1 MGYVLAL
8 WGEFV
13 KFTGG
18 RAGLVHLLLFAA
30 ALVCCFFLGKE
41 ERHRL
46 FWPSV
51 LVGIFFFNPVFY
63 KYVGTRFLSGV
74 YWRLLW
80 MLPWT
85 FVIAYAVVRMA
96 DRLGKQALRI
106 VVVAVACVCIFVTGK
121 PVLSA
126 ETYGERSNVYELPQA
141 AVEIAD
147 LVQSRLVDWQET
159 LIVPNELLCSV
170 RQYSAAAC
178 LLYGRNAEGF
188 ISNIGEEEQQVY
200 EEMSSEHPDVAR
212 VTEIAKNKNCRYI
225 VFNTSFHQIP
235 EDLTEY
241 GYEKIAVIE
250 DVYAVYSRIGS

>member
-96 DRLGKQALRI
+96 YRLGKQALRI

-159 LIVPNELLCSV
+159 LIVPNELLCSDQTIFRSRMSAV
-170 RQYSAAAC
+170 RKKCGGLYLQHRGGRTAGLRGNEQRASGCGAC
-178 LLYGRNAEGF
+178 HG
-188 ISNIGEEEQQVY
+188 
-200 EEMSSEHPDVAR
+200 D
-212 VTEIAKNKNCRYI
+212 C
-225 VFNTSFHQIP
+225 
-235 EDLTEY
+235 
-241 GYEKIAVIE
+241 EK
-250 DVYAVYSRIGS
+250 

>member
-85 FVIAYAVVRMA
+85 FVIAYAVVPAWKAGTAHCCGGGGMCLYLR
-96 DRLGKQALRI
+96 DREAGFIGGDLR
-106 VVVAVACVCIFVTGK
+106 G
-121 PVLSA
+121 
-126 ETYGERSNVYELPQA
+126 
-141 AVEIAD
+141 AVE
-147 LVQSRLVDWQET
+147 
-159 LIVPNELLCSV
+159 CV
-170 RQYSAAAC
+170 RTAA
-178 LLYGRNAEGF
+178 GG
-188 ISNIGEEEQQVY
+188 G
-200 EEMSSEHPDVAR
+200 
-212 VTEIAKNKNCRYI
+212 
-225 VFNTSFHQIP
+225 
-235 EDLTEY
+235 
-241 GYEKIAVIE
+241 
-250 DVYAVYSRIGS
+250 

>member
-13 KFTGG
+13 NLSADVPGSSICCCL
-18 RAGLVHLLLFAA
+18 RRRWSAA
-30 ALVCCFFLGKE
+30 SSWGKE

-51 LVGIFFFNPVFY
+51 LVGIFFINPVFY

-96 DRLGKQALRI
+96 YRLGKQALRI

-147 LVQSRLVDWQET
+147 LVQSRL
-159 LIVPNELLCSV
+159 
-170 RQYSAAAC
+170 
-178 LLYGRNAEGF
+178 G
-188 ISNIGEEEQQVY
+188 
-200 EEMSSEHPDVAR
+200 
-212 VTEIAKNKNCRYI
+212 
-225 VFNTSFHQIP
+225 
-235 EDLTEY
+235 
-241 GYEKIAVIE
+241 
-250 DVYAVYSRIGS
+250 

>member
-96 DRLGKQALRI
+96 YRH
-106 VVVAVACVCIFVTGK
+106 
-121 PVLSA
+121 
-126 ETYGERSNVYELPQA
+126 
-141 AVEIAD
+141 
-147 LVQSRLVDWQET
+147 LV
-159 LIVPNELLCSV
+159 
-170 RQYSAAAC
+170 
-178 LLYGRNAEGF
+178 
-188 ISNIGEEEQQVY
+188 
-200 EEMSSEHPDVAR
+200 
-212 VTEIAKNKNCRYI
+212 
-225 VFNTSFHQIP
+225 
-235 EDLTEY
+235 
-241 GYEKIAVIE
+241 
-250 DVYAVYSRIGS
+250 

>member
-1 MGYVLAL
+1 M
-8 WGEFV
+8 GEFV

-51 LVGIFFFNPVFY
+51 LVGNFLFQPGVLQICGNPL
-63 KYVGTRFLSGV
+63 LSRV

-96 DRLGKQALRI
+96 YRLGKQALRI

-126 ETYGERSNVYELPQA
+126 ETYGERSNVRTA
-141 AVEIAD
+141 A
-147 LVQSRLVDWQET
+147 
-159 LIVPNELLCSV
+159 
-170 RQYSAAAC
+170 
-178 LLYGRNAEGF
+178 GG
-188 ISNIGEEEQQVY
+188 G
-200 EEMSSEHPDVAR
+200 
-212 VTEIAKNKNCRYI
+212 
-225 VFNTSFHQIP
+225 
-235 EDLTEY
+235 
-241 GYEKIAVIE
+241 
-250 DVYAVYSRIGS
+250 

>member
-96 DRLGKQALRI
+96 YRLGKQALRI

-147 LVQSRLVDWQET
+147 LVQSRLVDW
-159 LIVPNELLCSV
+159 
-170 RQYSAAAC
+170 
-178 LLYGRNAEGF
+178 
-188 ISNIGEEEQQVY
+188 EEQSY
-200 EEMSSEHPDVAR
+200 DGDRKALD
-212 VTEIAKNKNCRYI
+212 ALLKG
-225 VFNTSFHQIP
+225 
-235 EDLTEY
+235 Y
-241 GYEKIAVIE
+241 GYFEGNGRSNLSNRRGGRTAGLRGNEQRASGCGACHGDCEK
-250 DVYAVYSRIGS
+250 

>member
-96 DRLGKQALRI
+96 YRLGKQALRI

-147 LVQSRLVDWQET
+147 LVQSRLVDCRRRLSCRT
-159 LIVPNELLCSV
+159 SFYAVSD
-170 RQYSAAAC
+170 
-178 LLYGRNAEGF
+178 
-188 ISNIGEEEQQVY
+188 NIPQPHVCCT
-200 EEMSSEHPDVAR
+200 EEMRRALSPTSGR
-212 VTEIAKNKNCRYI
+212 KN
-225 VFNTSFHQIP
+225 
-235 EDLTEY
+235 
-241 GYEKIAVIE
+241 
-250 DVYAVYSRIGS
+250 SRSTRK

>member
-51 LVGIFFFNPVFY
+51 LVGIFF
-63 KYVGTRFLSGV
+63 L
-74 YWRLLW
+74 
-80 MLPWT
+80 
-85 FVIAYAVVRMA
+85 RMA
-96 DRLGKQALRI
+96 YRLGKQALRI

-200 EEMSSEHPDVAR
+200 EEMCSEHPDVAR

>member
-1 MGYVLAL
+1 MYWLCGGICKIYRRTCRSRPSAAVCGGAGLLLLPREGGAAQIVLAV
-8 WGEFV
+8 GA
-13 KFTGG
+13 GG
-18 RAGLVHLLLFAA
+18 NF
-30 ALVCCFFLGKE
+30 
-41 ERHRL
+41 
-46 FWPSV
+46 S
-51 LVGIFFFNPVFY
+51 FFNPVFY

-96 DRLGKQALRI
+96 YRLGKQALRI

>member
-96 DRLGKQALRI
+96 YRLGMCLYLRDREAGFI
-106 VVVAVACVCIFVTGK
+106 GGD
-121 PVLSA
+121 LR
-126 ETYGERSNVYELPQA
+126 G
-141 AVEIAD
+141 AVE
-147 LVQSRLVDWQET
+147 
-159 LIVPNELLCSV
+159 CV
-170 RQYSAAAC
+170 RTAA
-178 LLYGRNAEGF
+178 GG
-188 ISNIGEEEQQVY
+188 G
-200 EEMSSEHPDVAR
+200 
-212 VTEIAKNKNCRYI
+212 
-225 VFNTSFHQIP
+225 
-235 EDLTEY
+235 
-241 GYEKIAVIE
+241 
-250 DVYAVYSRIGS
+250 

>member
-13 KFTGG
+13 KFIGG

-80 MLPWT
+80 MLPAWKAGT
-85 FVIAYAVVRMA
+85 AHCCGGGGMCLYLR
-96 DRLGKQALRI
+96 DREAGFIGGDLR
-106 VVVAVACVCIFVTGK
+106 G
-121 PVLSA
+121 
-126 ETYGERSNVYELPQA
+126 
-141 AVEIAD
+141 AVE
-147 LVQSRLVDWQET
+147 
-159 LIVPNELLCSV
+159 CV
-170 RQYSAAAC
+170 RTAA
-178 LLYGRNAEGF
+178 G
-188 ISNIGEEEQQVY
+188 
-200 EEMSSEHPDVAR
+200 SS
-212 VTEIAKNKNCRYI
+212 
-225 VFNTSFHQIP
+225 
-235 EDLTEY
+235 
-241 GYEKIAVIE
+241 
-250 DVYAVYSRIGS
+250 

>member
-96 DRLGKQALRI
+96 YRLGKQALRI

-121 PVLSA
+121 PV
-126 ETYGERSNVYELPQA
+126 
-141 AVEIAD
+141 
-147 LVQSRLVDWQET
+147 
-159 LIVPNELLCSV
+159 
-170 RQYSAAAC
+170 
-178 LLYGRNAEGF
+178 
-188 ISNIGEEEQQVY
+188 
-200 EEMSSEHPDVAR
+200 
-212 VTEIAKNKNCRYI
+212 
-225 VFNTSFHQIP
+225 
-235 EDLTEY
+235 
-241 GYEKIAVIE
+241 
-250 DVYAVYSRIGS
+250 DVYKRQLPYRPGGEPGRQQSLFRMGVCKDLGREMPSSQYPGGGAGRRAVCGGDYKKSTGGCGRDV

>member
-13 KFTGG
+13 KFIGG

-30 ALVCCFFLGKE
+30 ALACCFFLGKE

-96 DRLGKQALRI
+96 YRLGSRHCALSWWRWH
-106 VVVAVACVCIFVTGK
+106 V
-121 PVLSA
+121 
-126 ETYGERSNVYELPQA
+126 
-141 AVEIAD
+141 
-147 LVQSRLVDWQET
+147 
-159 LIVPNELLCSV
+159 SV
-170 RQYSAAAC
+170 
-178 LLYGRNAEGF
+178 
-188 ISNIGEEEQQVY
+188 
-200 EEMSSEHPDVAR
+200 SS
-212 VTEIAKNKNCRYI
+212 
-225 VFNTSFHQIP
+225 
-235 EDLTEY
+235 
-241 GYEKIAVIE
+241 
-250 DVYAVYSRIGS
+250 

>member
-96 DRLGKQALRI
+96 YRLCCGGGGMCLYLRDREAGFIGGDLR
-106 VVVAVACVCIFVTGK
+106 G
-121 PVLSA
+121 
-126 ETYGERSNVYELPQA
+126 
-141 AVEIAD
+141 AVE
-147 LVQSRLVDWQET
+147 
-159 LIVPNELLCSV
+159 CV
-170 RQYSAAAC
+170 RTAA
-178 LLYGRNAEGF
+178 G
-188 ISNIGEEEQQVY
+188 
-200 EEMSSEHPDVAR
+200 SS
-212 VTEIAKNKNCRYI
+212 
-225 VFNTSFHQIP
+225 
-235 EDLTEY
+235 
-241 GYEKIAVIE
+241 
-250 DVYAVYSRIGS
+250 

>member
-96 DRLGKQALRI
+96 YRLGKQALRI

-126 ETYGERSNVYELPQA
+126 
-141 AVEIAD
+141 
-147 LVQSRLVDWQET
+147 
-159 LIVPNELLCSV
+159 
-170 RQYSAAAC
+170 
-178 LLYGRNAEGF
+178 
-188 ISNIGEEEQQVY
+188 
-200 EEMSSEHPDVAR
+200 
-212 VTEIAKNKNCRYI
+212 
-225 VFNTSFHQIP
+225 
-235 EDLTEY
+235 
-241 GYEKIAVIE
+241 
-250 DVYAVYSRIGS
+250 

>member
-96 DRLGKQALRI
+96 YRLGKQALRI

-126 ETYGERSNVYELPQA
+126 ETYGERSNVYEL
-141 AVEIAD
+141 
-147 LVQSRLVDWQET
+147 
-159 LIVPNELLCSV
+159 LCSV
-170 RQYSAAAC
+170 RQYSASAC

-188 ISNIGEEEQQVY
+188 ISGIGEEEQQVY

>member
-1 MGYVLAL
+1 MCTNCRRRRLRL
-8 WGEFV
+8 RIWC
-13 KFTGG
+13 
-18 RAGLVHLLLFAA
+18 RAGWL
-30 ALVCCFFLGKE
+30 
-41 ERHRL
+41 
-46 FWPSV
+46 
-51 LVGIFFFNPVFY
+51 
-63 KYVGTRFLSGV
+63 
-74 YWRLLW
+74 
-80 MLPWT
+80 
-85 FVIAYAVVRMA
+85 
-96 DRLGKQALRI
+96 
-106 VVVAVACVCIFVTGK
+106 TG
-121 PVLSA
+121 
-126 ETYGERSNVYELPQA
+126 R
-141 AVEIAD
+141 
-147 LVQSRLVDWQET
+147 RR
-159 LIVPNELLCSV
+159 LCSV

>member
-85 FVIAYAVVRMA
+85 PTPRESRPPVRM
-96 DRLGKQALRI
+96 RRI
-106 VVVAVACVCIFVTGK
+106 RMRR
-121 PVLSA
+121 P
-126 ETYGERSNVYELPQA
+126 ELP
-141 AVEIAD
+141 
-147 LVQSRLVDWQET
+147 
-159 LIVPNELLCSV
+159 
-170 RQYSAAAC
+170 
-178 LLYGRNAEGF
+178 
-188 ISNIGEEEQQVY
+188 
-200 EEMSSEHPDVAR
+200 
-212 VTEIAKNKNCRYI
+212 
-225 VFNTSFHQIP
+225 
-235 EDLTEY
+235 
-241 GYEKIAVIE
+241 
-250 DVYAVYSRIGS
+250 

>member
-13 KFTGG
+13 KFIGG

-96 DRLGKQALRI
+96 YRLGKQALRI

-159 LIVPNELLCSV
+159 LIVPNELLCIRMSAV
-170 RQYSAAAC
+170 RKKCGGLYLRHRGGRTAGLRGNEQRASGCGAC
-178 LLYGRNAEGF
+178 HG
-188 ISNIGEEEQQVY
+188 
-200 EEMSSEHPDVAR
+200 D
-212 VTEIAKNKNCRYI
+212 C
-225 VFNTSFHQIP
+225 
-235 EDLTEY
+235 
-241 GYEKIAVIE
+241 EK
-250 DVYAVYSRIGS
+250 

>member
-96 DRLGKQALRI
+96 YRLGKQALRI

-141 AVEIAD
+141 AFMQCQTIFCIRMSAVRKKCGGLYLRHRGGRTAG
-147 LVQSRLVDWQET
+147 LRG
-159 LIVPNELLCSV
+159 NEQRASGCG
-170 RQYSAAAC
+170 AC
-178 LLYGRNAEGF
+178 HG
-188 ISNIGEEEQQVY
+188 
-200 EEMSSEHPDVAR
+200 D
-212 VTEIAKNKNCRYI
+212 C
-225 VFNTSFHQIP
+225 
-235 EDLTEY
+235 
-241 GYEKIAVIE
+241 EK
-250 DVYAVYSRIGS
+250 

>member
-96 DRLGKQALRI
+96 YRLGKQALRI

-200 EEMSSEHPDVAR
+200 EEMSSEHPNVAR